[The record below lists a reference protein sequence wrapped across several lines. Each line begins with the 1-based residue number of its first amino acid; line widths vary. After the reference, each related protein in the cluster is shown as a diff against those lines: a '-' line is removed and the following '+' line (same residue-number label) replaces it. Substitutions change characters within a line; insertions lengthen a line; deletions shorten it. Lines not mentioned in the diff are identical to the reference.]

1 MTGEEDV
8 IFKFLHTADWHL
20 GKRFERFGHYE
31 TSLTRARLDV
41 LDKVFSIAER
51 YAVDAVLCAGDLF
64 DDPFPKR
71 EWWEGLA
78 KKLRNRSWAN
88 RPVFLLPGNHDPL
101 IPESVWEN
109 FEFRDAL
116 PPWVHIVGTAPLDAS
131 GNGLQLTDQ
140 NLCTFELRSDVVLF
154 AVPCRSRAGQKDPCH
169 LIPPREESDR
179 RVRIGLVHGSTF
191 DWGRDWQV
199 NLPIGRDSA
208 IERGLDYLAIGDTHS
223 FRYVPPDRLK
233 PPTIYPGAPEPT
245 AFDETEAGHVAVVF
259 VTSNHDMRVHKE
271 RVASWSW
278 EAIQVN
284 SLSELSRLRD
294 RQDLLN
300 RVLRLDLN
308 ISLPVAEYESAQ
320 RILEELAGTPAAH
333 ARVGV
338 LELAGPGLKLDTSN
352 IDAMLQD
359 LSEVLRAT
367 VRRLK
372 EAEAVAENP
381 EVPGTALYELY
392 RLVRKAP

>member
-1 MTGEEDV
+1 MTAEDDV

-20 GKRFERFGHYE
+20 GKRFERFGQYE
-31 TSLTRARLDV
+31 ASLTRARLEV
-41 LDKVFSIAER
+41 LDRVFGIAER

-71 EWWEGLA
+71 KWWEGVA
-78 KKLRNRSWAN
+78 MKLRNRRWDN

-101 IPESVWEN
+101 IPESIWEN
-109 FEFRDAL
+109 FEFRNAL
-116 PPWVHIVGTAPLDAS
+116 PPWVHIVGTPSPDSSGRDA
-131 GNGLQLTDQ
+131 QTDEQ
-140 NLCTFELRSDVVLF
+140 NLCTFELRNDVVLL

-169 LIPPREESDR
+169 SIPPRGESDG

-199 NLPIGRDSA
+199 NFPIGRDSA
-208 IERGLDYLAIGDTHS
+208 LERGLDYLAIGDTHS
-223 FRYVPPDRLK
+223 FRFVPPERLK
-233 PPTIYPGAPEPT
+233 PPTIYPGAPEAT

-259 VTSNHDMRVHKE
+259 VNRSHDMRVQKE
-271 RVASWSW
+271 RVAAWTW
-278 EAIQVN
+278 ETVQVN
-284 SLSELSRLRD
+284 AFNDLLKLRD
-294 RQDLLN
+294 RQDLQN
-300 RVLRLDLN
+300 RVLRIDLN
-308 ISLPVAEYESAQ
+308 ISLPVAEYEAAQ

-338 LELAGPGLKLDTSN
+338 LERTGPGLKLDISN

-359 LSEVLRAT
+359 LPEVLRAT

-372 EAEAVAENP
+372 AAEAVAENP
-381 EVPGTALYELY
+381 EVPRTALYELY
-392 RLVRKAP
+392 RLARKAP